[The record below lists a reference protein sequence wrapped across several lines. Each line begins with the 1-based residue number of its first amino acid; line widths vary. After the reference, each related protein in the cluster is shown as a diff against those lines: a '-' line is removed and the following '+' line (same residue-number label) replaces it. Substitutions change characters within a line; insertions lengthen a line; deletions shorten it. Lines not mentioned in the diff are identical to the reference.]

1 MEFEEIIANGI
12 VYRLP
17 ERGIKLDFMAAV
29 YRYVFARRPIPSK
42 CQTDCFLRMREKENF
57 RKRVSEVGI
66 SEEPPKRMRH
76 EDHPVITLPAEDAPV
91 ISALLQ
97 LKVPPVVTASPGL
110 SVILERLLVCDCSI
124 REGPA
129 VC

>member
-1 MEFEEIIANGI
+1 
-12 VYRLP
+12 
-17 ERGIKLDFMAAV
+17 
-29 YRYVFARRPIPSK
+29 
-42 CQTDCFLRMREKENF
+42 MREKENS
-57 RKRVSEVGI
+57 RKRVSEVRI

-76 EDHPVITLPAEDAPV
+76 EERPVITLPAEDASA

-97 LKVPPVVTASPGL
+97 LKVPPVATPTLGL
-110 SVILERLLVCDCSI
+110 FVILERLLVCGCSI